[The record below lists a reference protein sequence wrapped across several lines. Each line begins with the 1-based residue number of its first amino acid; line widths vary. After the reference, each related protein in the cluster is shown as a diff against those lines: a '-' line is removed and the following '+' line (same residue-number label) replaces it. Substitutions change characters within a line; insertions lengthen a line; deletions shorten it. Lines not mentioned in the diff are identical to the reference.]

1 MSQIS
6 YDEKPKLYLIPTPIG
21 NMDDITLRAINTL
34 KEVEV
39 VFCEDTR
46 ETMKL
51 LNYLNIKKKLIAS
64 HEHNEATNEKKL
76 LEYLNNGYNVGLVSD
91 RGTPVISDPGYV
103 LSKIAIENNYNVVA
117 LPGATALIPALIS
130 SGIEP
135 MPFLYYGFL
144 NSKSSQRKKELEKLK
159 NETAT
164 LIIYESPHRIKDT
177 LKDLL
182 ILGENRRIAVV
193 RELTK
198 KHEEIIRTTI
208 GELNKSNIEL
218 IGELVL
224 VIEGNKEVENY
235 DNLTIEEHIEL
246 YIKDGLKPMDAI
258 KKVAADRNLKKSIV
272 YDEYLKRK
280 SDIMKLVVGLGNPG
294 KEYTKTRHNV
304 GFRMIDKIASDL
316 NITIDKNKF
325 DGLYGEKI
333 INGEKYLFLKPQR
346 YMNLSGTVIQEY
358 LNYFKI
364 NPSDLLVICD
374 DLDME
379 VGRIRLRS
387 KGSSGG
393 HNGLKDIEKNIGTS
407 EYKRIKIG
415 IANNKNMDTKDYV
428 LGKFSKEEDKIIS
441 ECENTLGNI
450 FKDYPNLNFEQLMS
464 KYN

>member
-76 LEYLNNGYNVGLVSD
+76 LEYLANGYNVGLVSD

-182 ILGENRRIAVV
+182 ILGENRKIAVV

-208 GELNKSNIEL
+208 GELNKSNTEL

-235 DNLTIEEHIEL
+235 DNLTIVDHINL

-258 KKVAADRNLKKSIV
+258 KKVAVDRNLKKSIV
-272 YDEYLKRK
+272 YDEYLK
-280 SDIMKLVVGLGNPG
+280 
-294 KEYTKTRHNV
+294 KEK
-304 GFRMIDKIASDL
+304 
-316 NITIDKNKF
+316 
-325 DGLYGEKI
+325 
-333 INGEKYLFLKPQR
+333 
-346 YMNLSGTVIQEY
+346 
-358 LNYFKI
+358 
-364 NPSDLLVICD
+364 
-374 DLDME
+374 
-379 VGRIRLRS
+379 
-387 KGSSGG
+387 
-393 HNGLKDIEKNIGTS
+393 
-407 EYKRIKIG
+407 
-415 IANNKNMDTKDYV
+415 
-428 LGKFSKEEDKIIS
+428 
-441 ECENTLGNI
+441 
-450 FKDYPNLNFEQLMS
+450 
-464 KYN
+464 

>member
-6 YDEKPKLYLIPTPIG
+6 YDEKAKLYLIPTPIG

-76 LEYLNNGYNVGLVSD
+76 LEYLASGVNVGLVSD

-103 LSKIAIENNYNVVA
+103 LSKIAIDNGYNVVA

-144 NSKSSQRKKELEKLK
+144 NSKSSQRKKEIEKLA

-182 ILGENRRIAVV
+182 IFGENRKIAIV

-208 GELNKSNIEL
+208 GEAAKSNQEL

-224 VIEGNKEVENY
+224 IIEGNKNLVEY
-235 DNLTIEEHIEL
+235 SNLSILEHIDM
-246 YIKDGLKPMDAI
+246 YIKDGMKSMDAI
-258 KKVAADRNLKKSIV
+258 KQVAKERNIKKSIV
-272 YDEYLKRK
+272 YDEYLKK
-280 SDIMKLVVGLGNPG
+280 
-294 KEYTKTRHNV
+294 
-304 GFRMIDKIASDL
+304 DK
-316 NITIDKNKF
+316 
-325 DGLYGEKI
+325 
-333 INGEKYLFLKPQR
+333 
-346 YMNLSGTVIQEY
+346 
-358 LNYFKI
+358 
-364 NPSDLLVICD
+364 
-374 DLDME
+374 
-379 VGRIRLRS
+379 
-387 KGSSGG
+387 
-393 HNGLKDIEKNIGTS
+393 
-407 EYKRIKIG
+407 
-415 IANNKNMDTKDYV
+415 
-428 LGKFSKEEDKIIS
+428 
-441 ECENTLGNI
+441 
-450 FKDYPNLNFEQLMS
+450 
-464 KYN
+464 

>member
-272 YDEYLKRK
+272 YDEYLK
-280 SDIMKLVVGLGNPG
+280 
-294 KEYTKTRHNV
+294 KEK
-304 GFRMIDKIASDL
+304 
-316 NITIDKNKF
+316 
-325 DGLYGEKI
+325 
-333 INGEKYLFLKPQR
+333 
-346 YMNLSGTVIQEY
+346 
-358 LNYFKI
+358 
-364 NPSDLLVICD
+364 
-374 DLDME
+374 
-379 VGRIRLRS
+379 
-387 KGSSGG
+387 
-393 HNGLKDIEKNIGTS
+393 
-407 EYKRIKIG
+407 
-415 IANNKNMDTKDYV
+415 
-428 LGKFSKEEDKIIS
+428 
-441 ECENTLGNI
+441 
-450 FKDYPNLNFEQLMS
+450 
-464 KYN
+464 